1 METKGGGE
9 MEQTVGLYIHIP
21 FCRSKCDYCDFY
33 SLAGA
38 EDRMDAYGRA
48 LLRQMDAMP
57 ADLPADTVYVGGGTP
72 SWYGPDRLCALL
84 EGVFRRYRVTAEA
97 EITVE
102 ANPDSVTAAGLRQLR
117 RAGFNRLSLGMQSAR
132 DDELRSVGRPHDAAA
147 VARAVEAA
155 REAGFDNLSLDLIYG
170 LPGQDLTRWRESVEA
185 AAALAPEH
193 LSCYGLQ
200 AEPGTPLYARRAS
213 LPDDDVQADLYLWAV
228 RRLEQTGYRQY
239 EISNFARPGRE
250 SRHNL
255 RYWRGQPYLGVGP
268 GAHSDFGGRRFSLP
282 RDLEG
287 YLRDAETGRFT
298 RDEDRAVE
306 APERREEYLMLR
318 LRLREGVER
327 SEYETAWGV
336 FFAPLEAH
344 FAAWRRQGL
353 AAEENGRWRLTPEGF
368 LLSNRLIGEI
378 LEE

>member
-1 METKGGGE
+1 

-38 EDRMDAYGRA
+38 GDQMDAYGRA

-57 ADLPADTVYVGGGTP
+57 TDLPADTVYVGGGTP

-84 EGVFRRYRVTAEA
+84 EGVFQRYRVTAEA

-147 VARAVEAA
+147 VVRAVEAA

-170 LPGQDLTRWRESVEA
+170 LPGQDLARWRESVEA

-200 AEPGTPLYARRAS
+200 AEPGTPLYERRAA

-228 RRLEQTGYRQY
+228 RRLEQAGYRQY

-255 RYWRGQPYLGVGP
+255 RYWRGQPYLGFGP

-287 YLRDAETGRFT
+287 YLRDAERGTFT
-298 RDEDRAVE
+298 LDEDEAVE
-306 APERREEYLMLR
+306 APERRREYLMLR

-327 SEYETAWGV
+327 NEYETAFGMP
-336 FFAPLEAH
+336 FDPLEAC

-353 AAEENGRWRLTPEGF
+353 AAEENGRWHLTPEGF